1 MRKILLLILLLT
13 GFAVTAFAQADP
25 QAPTGEAEPQK
36 SYLYQ
41 WSDDSGVHISDSLEK
56 VPMQYRDKAIKMT
69 QEKTEGVDQGQQ
81 MQQRPVTPSGAGS
94 EAAEAAEKAVWQQ
107 RMRQAKERLAN
118 AEMRYADLDQRRKEL
133 LRRSTVGAFGGQEV
147 IEAQNIEL
155 QMKDAQKEIDN
166 ARNDVEVVIPDE
178 ARKQGIPPGWLR
190 E

>member
-1 MRKILLLILLLT
+1 MSRHLLLILMLM
-13 GFAVTAFAQADP
+13 GFAMTVYAQADQ
-25 QAPTGEAEPQK
+25 QAQTADKEIKK

-147 IEAQNIEL
+147 IEAQNIEM
-155 QMKDAQKEIDN
+155 QMKDAQQEIDN